1 MDGRYHTSPHATNS
15 QRVSNS
21 IEHMGTFTEKDMND
35 ALDQTANAL
44 KMGIGPWCR
53 TMTKMLKATVAE

>member
-1 MDGRYHTSPHATNS
+1 VAKDWMN
-15 QRVSNS
+15 
-21 IEHMGTFTEKDMND
+21 EHMGTFTEKDMND

-53 TMTKMLKATVAE
+53 TMTKMLKATIAE

>member
-1 MDGRYHTSPHATNS
+1 MAATTLARTQPTLS
-15 QRVSNS
+15 EFSNS